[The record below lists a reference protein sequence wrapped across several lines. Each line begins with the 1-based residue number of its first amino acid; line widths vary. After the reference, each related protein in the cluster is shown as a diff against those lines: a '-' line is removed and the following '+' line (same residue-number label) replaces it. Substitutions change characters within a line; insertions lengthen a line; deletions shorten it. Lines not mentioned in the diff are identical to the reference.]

1 MGGEIETYQIFLSEE
16 VTNINV
22 CSVGLQR
29 VKWHHP
35 SRVIERVIKLR
46 RSGVN
51 GIINRIQRLDL
62 LYLYLF
68 ELTMSYLAQPSPL
81 LATKFHIPRARARAV
96 ARPRLLSRFLLGME
110 LRLCLLAAP
119 AGFGKSTLLAQAL
132 ANLPAESE
140 LAYLALEA
148 NDNDPSR
155 FWSYVLHA
163 IERSRNGSAQHALQ
177 LLQASPNNIELALT
191 ELLNRLAEQRNELIL
206 VLDDFHTISHV
217 QISKQLDFLISHAP
231 PQLHLVIA
239 SRSDPMLS
247 LGRLRARGELLE
259 LRAADLRFTSEES
272 LAFFNQSMGLQL
284 DLATIEQLE
293 KRTEGWA
300 AGLQLAALSLQGQ
313 SDQKGFVEQFSGSHR
328 HVVDYLAGEVLEGQ
342 SEQIRCF
349 LLYTAVLERMHPEL
363 CEALLVD
370 SPLAGQSALAIL
382 EELERQ
388 NLFLIPLD
396 DQRQWYRYH
405 HLFGELLRHRLK
417 RELGEKTFELHR
429 KAAVWYEAHGA
440 INDAI
445 EHALASKDLG
455 LLGQM
460 LGRHAERFLANGQI
474 ITLQRWLDALPR
486 EQLLG
491 DLELSLVMA
500 RLLLFKR
507 ELPELSIFLANVE
520 RLLESYH
527 GSDSAS
533 LRGKWYALHAHAEI
547 ERGNFQLALARSEQ
561 ALAILPQEELWA
573 RSDCGLIQG
582 YALMMLGR
590 TEDAI
595 AVHRENIRHARAA
608 GNPVSGLFSATEVVK
623 LTLLQGKLGQAWRSA
638 EESLAWAVQ
647 EGWDRLPPASAIQIW
662 LGNTLFEQGDF
673 EAAEDTLRRAIALS
687 NREPG
692 ITSARSL
699 VFFARVQIQ
708 LNKSERANSAI
719 SEIESMIKGWQPAG
733 ERSFFEAWIARLRI
747 QQGDLAAAQAWAT
760 SRPAWQ
766 KDEPYSYFR
775 EIELL
780 SLARLAFA
788 QAQSKQRDDQL
799 ASTREMLD
807 WLLQQAQTGQRHAVV
822 FDCLVLLALIDQQ
835 SRDPQQA
842 QIFLE
847 QALALTEAEGW
858 LGNWLEWGKA
868 IRDLLCLYLA
878 HPNQRMS
885 SYAAHIL
892 AGFTSAGP
900 AVAQIEAAPAAIVQ
914 ADALSERERE
924 VLRLYAKGMS
934 SSAIAAHFVVSVNTV
949 KTQLKSIYNKLD
961 CHSRAEAIARARE
974 LGIFSHS

>member
-1 MGGEIETYQIFLSEE
+1 MASPKQGDREGDRFGRWGKCYNE
-16 VTNINV
+16 
-22 CSVGLQR
+22 
-29 VKWHHP
+29 
-35 SRVIERVIKLR
+35 
-46 RSGVN
+46 
-51 GIINRIQRLDL
+51 RIQSLKL
-62 LYLYLF
+62 LYLSLC
-68 ELTMSYLAQPSPL
+68 EQTMSYLAQPGPL
-81 LATKFHIPRARARAV
+81 LATKFHIPRARAQAV
-96 ARPRLLSRFLLGME
+96 ARPRLLSRFRSISE
-110 LRLCLLAAP
+110 QRLCLIAAP

-132 ANLPAESE
+132 ATLPAETRV
-140 LAYLALEA
+140 AYLALEA

-163 IERSRNGSAQHALQ
+163 IERSQAGSVQQALQ
-177 LLQASPNNIELALT
+177 LLQASPNQVELALT
-191 ELLNRLAEQRNELIL
+191 ELLNRLAEQSNDLLL
-206 VLDDFHTISHV
+206 VLDDFHAISHV
-217 QISKQLDFLISHAP
+217 QISRQLDFLISHAP

-247 LGRLRARGELLE
+247 LARLRARGELLE
-259 LRAADLRFTSEES
+259 LRAADLRFTSEEA

-313 SDQKGFVEQFSGSHR
+313 SDQKSFVEQFSGSHR

-342 SEQIRCF
+342 SEQIRSF
-349 LLYTAVLERMHPEL
+349 LLYTAVLERMHPAL

-405 HLFGELLRHRLK
+405 HLFGELLRHRLT
-417 RELGEKTFELHR
+417 RELGDTVYELHR
-429 KAAVWYEAHGA
+429 RAAVWYEAHGA

-445 EHALASKDLG
+445 EHALQSKDHA
-455 LLGQM
+455 LLGT
-460 LGRHAERFLANGQI
+460 LLSRYAERFLANGQI
-474 ITLQRWLDALPR
+474 ITLQRWIDALPR
-486 EQLLG
+486 EQLLS
-491 DLELSLVMA
+491 DLRLSLVMA
-500 RLLLFKR
+500 RLQLFKR
-507 ELPELSIFLANVE
+507 ELPELDSFLAQAE
-520 RLLESYH
+520 HLLEGYS
-527 GSDSAS
+527 GADSAS
-533 LRGKWYALHAHAEI
+533 LQGEWYALHAHAEI
-547 ERGNFQLALARSEQ
+547 EKGNFQLALARSEQ
-561 ALAILPQEELWA
+561 ALEILPQEELWA
-573 RSDCGLIQG
+573 RSSCGLIQG

-590 TEDAI
+590 TEQAI

-608 GNPVSGLFSATEVVK
+608 GNPVSGLFSTTEVVK
-623 LTLLQGKLGQAWRSA
+623 LTLLQGKLSQARRSA
-638 EESLAWAVQ
+638 EESLAWARQ
-647 EGWDRLPPASAIQIW
+647 EGWDQLSPASAIQIW
-662 LGNTLFEQGDF
+662 LGNTLFELGEF
-673 EAAEDTLRRAIALS
+673 EAAEQTLRRAIALS

-699 VFFARVQIQ
+699 VFFARVQLL
-708 LNKSERANSAI
+708 LNDQQSANSAI
-719 SEIESMIKGWQPAG
+719 SEIEAMIKGWQPAG
-733 ERSFFEAWIARLRI
+733 ERRFFEAWIARLRI
-747 QQGDLAAAQAWAT
+747 QQGDLAAAQAWAA

-780 SLARLAFA
+780 SLARLALA
-788 QAQSKQRDDQL
+788 QAKGRGDQL
-799 ASTREMLD
+799 ETTREMLA

-858 LGNWLEWGKA
+858 LGSWLEWGKA

-892 AGFTSAGP
+892 AGAPPAGSAITK
-900 AVAQIEAAPAAIVQ
+900 AETAPAPMAQ
-914 ADALSERERE
+914 ADTLTERERE
-924 VLRLYAKGMS
+924 VLRLYANGLS

-974 LGIFSHS
+974 LGILKHS